1 MGAGDRV
8 KQFGR
13 TDQPRPLVDRAGIV
27 DPDPSPGTVIGKV
40 CGRLPL
46 PLGGVG
52 VGPTGWGYRWGS
64 QLSWARTY
72 ICARTCGRAG
82 ISNASL
88 HGDPTGRPVV
98 VVRGVCGMGYGVE
111 VKHKSASRA

>member
-46 PLGGVG
+46 PLALGWGWRWADRVGLSVG
-52 VGPTGWGYRWGS
+52 VSTLMGPHIYM
-64 QLSWARTY
+64 RTY
-72 ICARTCGRAG
+72 LRPCGYLER
-82 ISNASL
+82 L
-88 HGDPTGRPVV
+88 PTR
-98 VVRGVCGMGYGVE
+98 
-111 VKHKSASRA
+111 